1 MNRNSPFPI
10 RNWKSVMSLTRFS
23 FTNRWNLVWSV
34 VLMRLRIMSRYPGGN
49 LVDIAIPTFIA
60 AMPILLGQAI
70 GGGAAQAAANFQQNT
85 GTANYVAYLL
95 IGSNIFM
102 IVSGTMWNVGYWM
115 RREQETGTLE
125 ALYLAPT
132 GRGSI
137 LLGISLYG
145 MIRTLINFV
154 IAFALGSL
162 VFRVNPLQGNILLAL
177 AFLLVGMVPLFG
189 IALLYGA
196 VILRVKEANALIQ
209 LAQWVVSFLMGLF
222 FPVAVFPIWLRVVA
236 LLFPPTWM
244 NNGVR
249 ASLLGVGYFF
259 QHWYFDLAAL
269 GVFCVITPWFG
280 YWLFTRI
287 ERGIQRD
294 AGVGEF

>member
-1 MNRNSPFPI
+1 
-10 RNWKSVMSLTRFS
+10 MSLTRFS
-23 FTNRWNLVWSV
+23 STNRWNLVWSV
-34 VLMRLRIMSRYPGGN
+34 VMMRLRIMSRYPGGN
-49 LVDIAIPTFIA
+49 LLDIVIPTFIA
-60 AMPILLGQAI
+60 ALPILLGQAV

-85 GTANYVAYLL
+85 GTANYVVYLL
-95 IGSNIFM
+95 IGSNVFM

-154 IAFALGSL
+154 IAFAFGAL
-162 VFRVNPLQGNILLAL
+162 VFRVNPLQGDILLAL
-177 AFLLVGMVPLFG
+177 VFLLVGMVPLFG

-222 FPVAVFPIWLRVVA
+222 FPIAVFPVWLRVVA

-259 QHWYFDLAAL
+259 QHWYFDLAML
-269 GVFCVITPWFG
+269 GVFCVVTPWLG
-280 YWLFTRI
+280 YWFFKRI
-287 ERGIQRD
+287 ERGVQRD

>member
-1 MNRNSPFPI
+1 M
-10 RNWKSVMSLTRFS
+10 
-23 FTNRWNLVWSV
+23 
-34 VLMRLRIMSRYPGGN
+34 MRLRIMSRYPGGN
-49 LVDIAIPTFIA
+49 LLDIVIPTFIA
-60 AMPILLGQAI
+60 ALPILLGQAV

-85 GTANYVAYLL
+85 GTTNYVVYLL
-95 IGSNIFM
+95 IGSNVFM

-145 MIRTLINFV
+145 MLRTLLNFV
-154 IAFALGSL
+154 LAFAFGAL
-162 VFRVNPLQGNILLAL
+162 VFRVNPLQGDILLAL

-222 FPVAVFPIWLRVVA
+222 FPIAVFPIWLRVVA

-259 QHWYFDLAAL
+259 QHWYFDLAML
-269 GVFCVITPWFG
+269 GVFCVVTPWLG
-280 YWLFTRI
+280 YWLFTRT
-287 ERGIQRD
+287 ERSVQRD

>member
-1 MNRNSPFPI
+1 
-10 RNWKSVMSLTRFS
+10 MSLTRFS
-23 FTNRWNLVWSV
+23 LINRWRLIWSIV
-34 VLMRLRIMSRYPGGN
+34 MMRLRIMSRYPGGN
-49 LVDIAIPTFIA
+49 LLDIVLPTFIA
-60 AMPILLGQAI
+60 ALPILLGQAV

-85 GTANYVAYLL
+85 GTANYVVYLL
-95 IGSNIFM
+95 IGSNVFM

-145 MIRTLINFV
+145 MLRTLFNFV
-154 IAFALGSL
+154 VAFAFGAL
-162 VFRVNPLQGNILLAL
+162 VFRVNPLQGDILLAL
-177 AFLLVGMVPLFG
+177 VFLLVGMVPLFG

-196 VILRVKEANALIQ
+196 AILRVKEANALIQ

-222 FPVAVFPIWLRVVA
+222 FPIAIFPVWLRVVA

-259 QHWYFDLAAL
+259 QHWYFDLAML
-269 GVFCVITPWFG
+269 GVFCVVTPWLG
-280 YWLFTRI
+280 YWLFTRT
-287 ERGIQRD
+287 ERGVQRD

>member
-1 MNRNSPFPI
+1 
-10 RNWKSVMSLTRFS
+10 MSLTRFS
-23 FTNRWNLVWSV
+23 LGNRWNLVWSV
-34 VLMRLRIMSRYPGGN
+34 VMMRLRIMSRYPGGN
-49 LVDIAIPTFIA
+49 LLDIVIPTFIA
-60 AMPILLGQAI
+60 ALPILLGQAV

-85 GTANYVAYLL
+85 GTTNYVVYLL
-95 IGSNIFM
+95 IGSNVFM

-145 MIRTLINFV
+145 MLRTLLNFV
-154 IAFALGSL
+154 VAFAFGAL
-162 VFRVNPLQGNILLAL
+162 VFRVNPLQGDILLAL
-177 AFLLVGMVPLFG
+177 VFLLVGMVPLFG

-222 FPVAVFPIWLRVVA
+222 FPIAVFPIWLRVVA

-259 QHWYFDLAAL
+259 QYWYFDLAML
-269 GVFCVITPWFG
+269 GVFCVITPWLG
-280 YWLFTRI
+280 YWLFTRT
-287 ERGIQRD
+287 ERGVQRD